1 MYSEELIELCF
12 GIESCVLTGELNVGE
27 GVIRVNVV
35 SAELSDEHL

>member
-12 GIESCVLTGELNVGE
+12 GIASCVLAEELNVGE

-35 SAELSDEHL
+35 SPELSDEHL